1 MIAIVNVSP
10 DAPVTGINQYEVRIN
25 RRVIAKF
32 EHFRHLDGLAQCL
45 RDAAD
50 AVDRSVCA
58 EQLEVLADE
67 RRRDRCSWC
76 DGTGKISDGYE
87 DMNCPHCSPLA
98 DS

>member
-50 AVDRSVCA
+50 AVERSIYA
-58 EQLEVLADE
+58 KQHGEKMKLTNYLLGMEDSDE
-67 RRRDRCSWC
+67 
-76 DGTGKISDGYE
+76 TGQ
-87 DMNCPHCSPLA
+87 N
-98 DS
+98 